1 MSTDIESLQVRDVMK
16 TDFDLVE
23 GKETVSHALLNMQ
36 CHETGILIVKKR
48 SDDDEYGVVL
58 MSDIASDIL
67 ASDRSPERVN
77 IYEIMIKPALSV
89 RASMNVR
96 YCARL
101 FKRFGISKAP
111 VFEGDEVIGVVS
123 STDMVMKCLDTC
135 QSKEKE

>member
-1 MSTDIESLQVRDVMK
+1 MSGDLETLQVRDVMK
-16 TDFDLVE
+16 IDFDLVE

-36 CHETGILIVKKR
+36 HHEAGMLIVKKR

-58 MSDIASDIL
+58 MSDIASNIL
-67 ASDRSPERVN
+67 ASDRAPERVN

-89 RASMNVR
+89 RASMNIR

-111 VFEGDEVIGVVS
+111 VFDGDEVIGIVS
-123 STDMVMKCLDTC
+123 NTDMVMKCLDTC
-135 QSKEKE
+135 QTKAK

>member
-1 MSTDIESLQVRDVMK
+1 MEALQVRDVMQ
-16 TDFDLVE
+16 TNFDTVE
-23 GKETVSHALLNMQ
+23 GKETVSNALLAMQ
-36 CHETGILIVKKR
+36 YPESGLLIVKKR

-89 RASMNVR
+89 RANMNIR

-111 VFEGDEVIGVVS
+111 VFDGDEVVGVVS
-123 STDMVMKCLDTC
+123 NTDMVMKCLDNC
-135 QSKEKE
+135 RKENE